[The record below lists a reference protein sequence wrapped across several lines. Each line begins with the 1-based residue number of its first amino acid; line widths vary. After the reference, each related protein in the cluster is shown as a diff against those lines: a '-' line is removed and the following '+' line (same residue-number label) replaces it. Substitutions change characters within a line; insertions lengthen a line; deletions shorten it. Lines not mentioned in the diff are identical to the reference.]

1 MDGAVDAVTCIIYL
15 KLNLT
20 CFALLPLQAAPLAG
34 GGNSEPYRPMTSSC
48 TTLTRTTGTRP
59 GWMPGGD
66 SKTLGGSYCDSRKNT
81 IITIKT
87 QFFLSS
93 SCAGTPAG
101 DDQLQHLGRSLV
113 RLRVYRAATPSSTV
127 PPAWRHSAWTVRGE
141 TSVQF
146 VCINRTEHAA
156 SWCVEPDEHQHCEG
170 RSSLI
175 ILFLVTVKRAAT
187 IHS

>member
-1 MDGAVDAVTCIIYL
+1 MCLLSHKHVTIMDRAVDAVTCIIYL
-15 KLNLT
+15 KLNLI

-66 SKTLGGSYCDSRKNT
+66 SKTLGGSYYDSRINT

-127 PPAWRHSAWTVRGE
+127 PPA
-141 TSVQF
+141 
-146 VCINRTEHAA
+146 
-156 SWCVEPDEHQHCEG
+156 
-170 RSSLI
+170 
-175 ILFLVTVKRAAT
+175 
-187 IHS
+187 